1 MYRFVNINDDSSG
14 GADPVAKSINTQ
26 TQAINNMGK
35 TINGIAQTVVNL
47 KNLALLQYKEDQ
59 KKLREKFKPKY
70 TKQQGNPFKKV
81 LWIVLKCL
89 GSQRMEI
96 YL

>member
-47 KNLALLQYKEDQ
+47 KNLALLQYKPVGTKISVVNNAIQFNEPSFLQ
-59 KKLREKFKPKY
+59 IIWY
-70 TKQQGNPFKKV
+70 T
-81 LWIVLKCL
+81 
-89 GSQRMEI
+89 
-96 YL
+96 

>member
-1 MYRFVNINDDSSG
+1 MAIQKSSKINMYRFVNINDDSSG

-70 TKQQGNPFKKV
+70 TKQV
-81 LWIVLKCL
+81 VEWS
-89 GSQRMEI
+89 SQKYR
-96 YL
+96 